1 MVSKVI
7 VLISV
12 DSLLVK
18 LMWDLVA
25 GNACQSAHIGQT
37 LKADTLILKSGG
49 IIFLVYPQ
57 IIWPLGL
64 DISHENS
71 TG

>member
-37 LKADTLILKSGG
+37 LKADALILKSGG

-64 DISHENS
+64 AVSHENS

>member
-1 MVSKVI
+1 MVSKLI
-7 VLISV
+7 ILISI

-18 LMWDLVA
+18 LRWDLVA
-25 GNACQSAHIGQT
+25 GNACQRPHIGQT
-37 LKADTLILKSGG
+37 LKADAQILKSGS

-57 IIWPLGL
+57 LIWPLGL
-64 DISHENS
+64 AVSHENS